1 MLHAPCF
8 MLNAIMRISRKRHS
22 YSKPEALQYRA
33 NEQLRLLPEV
43 RVIDENSVNLGV
55 LPTDKA
61 LEIAVERGY
70 DLVEVSPKANPP
82 IARIMD
88 FGHFKYEKEKEA
100 RKQKIKS
107 HNVEV
112 KGIRLSLRI
121 GAHDMEVRREQA
133 KRFLEKGDKVQIEIV
148 LRGREKQYASLAKTV
163 MDKFFELLKQDYNVA
178 IEQPFAK
185 QGGRLTIVVGR
196 K

>member
-1 MLHAPCF
+1 
-8 MLNAIMRISRKRHS
+8 MRISRKRHF
-22 YSKPEALQYRA
+22 YNKPEVLQYRV
-33 NEQLRLLPEV
+33 NEQLRVLPEV
-43 RVIDENSVNLGV
+43 GLIDENGANLGV
-55 LPTDKA
+55 MPTGKA
-61 LEIAVERGY
+61 LELAVERGY

-82 IARIMD
+82 IAKLMD
-88 FGHFKYEKEKEA
+88 FGQFKYEKEKEA
-100 RKQKIKS
+100 RKQKAKS

-112 KGIRLSLRI
+112 KGVRLSLRI

-148 LRGREKQYASLAKTV
+148 LRGREKQYANLAKGV